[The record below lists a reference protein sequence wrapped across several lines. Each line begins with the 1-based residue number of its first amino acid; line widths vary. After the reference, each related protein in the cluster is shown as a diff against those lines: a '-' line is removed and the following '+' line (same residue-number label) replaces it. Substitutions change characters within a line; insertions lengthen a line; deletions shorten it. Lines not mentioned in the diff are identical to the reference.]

1 MHAHARTNEA
11 RADTATHVPESKS
24 NVIFDSEIGSH
35 KQRNGLRSR
44 QHIYSNKPPPR
55 SSSGTITYHI
65 MLIFIYFSFLSL
77 SLLFIFLTLII
88 MAINITRYE
97 AQALITENRLQN
109 AISKVG
115 AVDGKD
121 KQKLRAVLE
130 MLVQG
135 SF

>member
-1 MHAHARTNEA
+1 
-11 RADTATHVPESKS
+11 
-24 NVIFDSEIGSH
+24 
-35 KQRNGLRSR
+35 
-44 QHIYSNKPPPR
+44 
-55 SSSGTITYHI
+55 
-65 MLIFIYFSFLSL
+65 
-77 SLLFIFLTLII
+77 